1 MQTENCIL
9 ATSHIDAHGD
19 KLTEEAL
26 TDLAK
31 QINTSYIPMGTEHD
45 PRIPPHARLICA
57 AVTPLEDGEMALV
70 GIREVFEPGECV
82 PFLDDGRE
90 APLAGELNTPLHVV
104 FDSSY
109 DDTTSWAI
117 IEEMSKLL
125 KSVPEKDV
133 KKSVTALS
141 IIGIAGGFVLGEMA
155 SGFLKKF
162 GSDGA
167 DALKEYIKKL
177 LDQRKPSEEKMVS
190 IKAFVEYEGRVIE
203 AELIVINP
211 SPEEINFLYSHGLEQ
226 FDRIVQV
233 AIQNHPNAR
242 KLLYQLENGNI
253 TFSYAVR
260 RDAVAILPEN

>member
-1 MQTENCIL
+1 MKTETCIL
-9 ATSHIDAHGD
+9 ATSHVDAHGD
-19 KLTEEAL
+19 KLTQEEL
-26 TDLAK
+26 ICLAD

-45 PRIPPHARLICA
+45 PRIPPHARLISA
-57 AVTPLEDGEMALV
+57 RVELLEDEEMALIGV
-70 GIREVFEPGECV
+70 REVFESGECV
-82 PFLDDGRE
+82 PFFDNGRE
-90 APLAGELNTPLHVV
+90 APLAGELNTPIHVV

-125 KSVPEKDV
+125 KSEPQKDV
-133 KKSVTALS
+133 KKSVAALS
-141 IIGIAGGFVLGEMA
+141 IIGIAGGFVLGEIA

-167 DALKEYIKKL
+167 DALKAYIRQL
-177 LDQRKPSEEKMVS
+177 LAGRTPSEDKMLS

-203 AELIVINP
+203 AELIVTNP
-211 SPEEINFLYSHGLEQ
+211 TPEEINFLFSQGLEQ
-226 FDRIVQV
+226 FDRIIKV
-233 AIQNHPNAR
+233 AIKNHPNAR

-260 RDAVAILPEN
+260 RDAVAILPIN